1 MNKIEI
7 IESKWI
13 EGSGYSY
20 TTTLDCIEVGEEENL
35 QDVVNKYALNMV
47 QEQYNADGTTIA
59 NDEEDIKLTVKDEN
73 GNTAIAWLSNYIE
86 QVTSK

>member
-1 MNKIEI
+1 MKNVEI

-20 TTTLDCIEVGEEENL
+20 TTTLDCIEVDEKENL
-35 QDVVNKYALNMV
+35 QDVVNEYALNMV

-73 GNTAIAWLSNYIE
+73 GNTATAWLSNYIE
-86 QVTSK
+86 QVTEE